1 MELEKK
7 QIELRSEKVRNL
19 IGQIPPILIRYG
31 SVIIGLA
38 LVIIVGVSAFI
49 PYQPSIHTEIFVN
62 QDDNGVIHYTAHI
75 PAQAMKRQSQF
86 SAVVNDNSG
95 EIQLPDRFIIESI
108 SDTIQLSGDKAWYV
122 AKIYPVKGYVAKTII
137 INDFTIPGKIELK
150 RKSILKWIAGL

>member
-31 SVIIGLA
+31 SVIIGFA
-38 LVIIVGVSAFI
+38 LVVMVGVSAFI

-62 QDDNGVIHYTAHI
+62 QDNNGAVHYTARI

-86 SAVVNDNSG
+86 SAVVNGNSS
-95 EIQLPDRFIIESI
+95 ETQLPDRFTIESI

-122 AKIYPVKGYVAKTII
+122 AKIYPVRDGVTKTII
-137 INDFTIPGKIELK
+137 INDFMIPGKIELK
-150 RKSILKWIAGL
+150 RKSILKWIAGR